1 MLTLNVSICVLLVTV
16 FLILRKISWN
26 MAQKD
31 QDIGTANA
39 YFSFPLEN
47 LPRIRQFES
56 YWAWIKSIFV
66 TNFETIEEIC
76 GKDSKIYLQF
86 QLYCIIFLS
95 VVTVVSLAV
104 ILPLNFSG
112 LSRNIYENSS

>member
-1 MLTLNVSICVLLVTV
+1 
-16 FLILRKISWN
+16 

-86 QLYCIIFLS
+86 QIHPMITWGQKYNSTFCRNNHVRFKIIQ
-95 VVTVVSLAV
+95 T
-104 ILPLNFSG
+104 
-112 LSRNIYENSS
+112 